1 MSVRYDVLIVGGGHA
16 GAQAAIALR
25 QAGFAGTV
33 AIVGD
38 EPDPPYERPPLSKDY
53 LAGARPFER
62 LLIRPA
68 AFWAERTVELLLGR
82 TVVRLDPAA
91 REVATAEGERIGY
104 GSLIWAAGGKARRL
118 GCAGGDLA
126 GVHTIRCRTDV
137 DRLRGDV
144 RPGARAVVIGGGYI
158 GLEGASVLTK
168 LGLSVTVL
176 EAQDRVL
183 ARVAGRTLS
192 TFYAAEHRAHGVELL
207 LGSAVEAIEGDRGRA
222 AAVRLPGGRRLAA
235 DIVIVGIGIAPAV
248 APLAEA
254 GADCPNGVRV
264 DAYGRSSLPGVYAV
278 GDCALHANAF
288 PGGAWVRLES
298 VQNAND
304 MATAAAKHI
313 AGLDAPYRAV
323 PWFWS
328 DQYECKLQTVGLSA
342 GHDAEVVRGDPAVQ
356 SFSVIYTREGRVI
369 ALDCVNDTKSYAAG
383 RALVQGGVAADP
395 ALLADTSVPLKSL
408 LPARAE
414 AA

>member
-1 MSVRYDVLIVGGGHA
+1 MSVRYDVLIAGGGHA

-38 EPDPPYERPPLSKDY
+38 EADPPYERPPLSKDY
-53 LAGARPFER
+53 LAGVRPFER

-68 AFWAERTVELLLGR
+68 GFWQERGVELLLGR
-82 TVVRLDPAA
+82 TVVHVDPAQ
-91 REVATAEGERIGY
+91 REVATAAGERIGY
-104 GSLIWAAGGKARRL
+104 GALIWAAGGKARRL
-118 GCAGGDLA
+118 GCEGGDLA
-126 GVHTIRCRTDV
+126 GVHTIRCRADV
-137 DRLRGDV
+137 ERLRGEV
-144 RPGARAVVIGGGYI
+144 RPGVRAAVIGGGYI
-158 GLEGASVLTK
+158 GLESASVLTT
-168 LGLSVTVL
+168 LSADVTVL

-183 ARVAGRTLS
+183 ARVAGPVLS
-192 TFYAAEHRAHGVELL
+192 HFFLHEHRLHGVRLSC
-207 LGSAVEAIEGDRGRA
+207 GVSVEAIEGEGGRA
-222 AAVRLPGGRRLAA
+222 VAVRLAGGERLAA

-248 APLAEA
+248 APLVEA

-264 DAYGRSSLPGVYAV
+264 DAYGRTSLAGIYAV
-278 GDCALHANAF
+278 GDCALHANAYA
-288 PGGAWVRLES
+288 GGAWVRLES
-298 VQNAND
+298 VQSAND

-328 DQYECKLQTVGLSA
+328 DQYDLKLQTVGLSA
-342 GHDAEVVRGDPAVQ
+342 GHDAEVVRGDPAAR
-356 SFSVIYTREGRVI
+356 SFSVVYMREGRVI

-383 RALVQGGVAADP
+383 RALVHAGVAAHP
-395 ALLADTSVPLKSL
+395 ALLADVGVPLKSL
-408 LPARAE
+408 VPARG